1 METEMFKVVQ
11 MISGHEVKMSG
22 KVSAERAHQ
31 IMINYN
37 RGLNRSDR
45 AALAWAKK
53 QGFKIV
59 AA

>member
-1 METEMFKVVQ
+1 MFKVVQ